1 MLRNQGIRTKLL
13 AVLALP
19 IVALIVLATVV
30 SLQAFGQARKAGEVE
45 KMSTGADTLGE
56 LVTAIQS
63 ERSISAQLLEKKPV
77 ASQVTQARKQTDA
90 ALVRVR
96 GLLGSVDIARLS
108 PQAVAAEQVAQAN
121 HGQLDDI
128 RSQVDSGY
136 AQSDRISSRYSS
148 MIAADIALSAR
159 IGAGLE
165 NRAIGRQLSV
175 YSAAQT
181 LAEVATQERELV
193 ASMIAQG
200 TVTQETA
207 TALAGLGAQENQAS
221 SAFRLDATKKQKSDL
236 DAAEYL
242 PVQSRARY
250 STIKA
255 DVASKANGDRIK
267 LDAAEWRNVSNDRLT
282 ALQKLLP
289 TIATN
294 VVDEA
299 AAASS
304 SATNQALLVLVGG
317 LLLVGVLLGL
327 GLVLARGITR
337 PLRHLTRVAGEVA
350 DELPRMV
357 ERMATPGEGP
367 NITLPEIPFRGE
379 DEVGQL
385 AAAFREVND
394 TTVRVAEEQ
403 AALRASIAE
412 MFVNVARR
420 NHVLL
425 SRQLSFIDQLERS
438 EENPDTLDNLFRL
451 DHLATRMRRN
461 AESLI
466 VLAGIDAGRR
476 LRRPMPLSDVIR
488 TAVSEIERYDRVD
501 LALQA
506 DPPMVGHVALT
517 TAHLLAELL
526 ENATQFSNP
535 DTRVIAS
542 TAFSSRGVRITITDL
557 GLGMTW
563 DEINEA
569 NQRIASPPATEVVGS
584 QRLGFY
590 VVGRLARRLDAS
602 VELKPG
608 RAQGTVVT
616 IDLPPALFVSGTVVE
631 TMPPADQL
639 PVEPVD
645 TKTDVEAGPTGTSP
659 EGTDNRPST
668 APSGLPSRGSV
679 TPSLPS
685 VSASSAAPAAPPA
698 PLGDIGL
705 PRRSGASAPA
715 PVASGESPAA
725 AAEAPAGPRSGM
737 FSSFRSRRAVESE
750 VSAVAPAE
758 QQVSLEALAQELPE
772 FVPTL
777 DTSTPALPQRSEASA
792 ALTQDVAEVADD
804 ETTADL
810 TADVDDLTADNMTTD
825 VDVAAD
831 VNGVATDIDD
841 VVTDVN
847 VTTDLDDVAAA
858 DAFAPVLEDE
868 PVAPA
873 VPGLADEPAPALAVV
888 DTPSEETFA
897 PVSQAPSP
905 IDPLDDAWR
914 PDPSDLPADQPL
926 VALLADE
933 PVLEP
938 VDAQPAVAVDEVA
951 VDEAGE
957 PVASVAGP
965 DDAAEPV
972 ADESH
977 GGSQARSTLSELARQ
992 ESAPA
997 PAEEVPSEPEPVPA
1011 VPLTAIG
1018 APAMDI
1024 LPTRSAGRGLRL
1036 RRTSRPKVTRPRA
1049 VEVGRHAQLPAP
1061 ADTGPL
1067 AAAPAPTESWA
1078 AVPAPT
1084 LPAPTFSEPVFSE
1097 PASSEPTFS
1106 VPAQAPDAAAPQEP
1120 VAAPS
1125 SLFAPPPTPVDD
1137 APQPEPTP
1145 AFPADSV
1152 PALVAAQSLRERSA
1166 MASEALSELSALS
1179 SYRPEAM
1186 TAASAPESLARRTP
1200 QATPAAQLA
1209 QPQEPQGPRRANRN
1223 AADVRSMLSGFR
1235 AGVERGRTSP
1245 AAPGATRPH
1254 AEPEGDS

>member
-96 GLLGSVDIARLS
+96 GLLGSVDVARLS

-121 HGQLDDI
+121 HGQLGDI
-128 RSQVDSGY
+128 RTQVDSGY

-207 TALAGLGAQENQAS
+207 TALAALAAQENQAS

-255 DVASKANGDRIK
+255 DVASKANGDKIK

-631 TMPPADQL
+631 TLPAAD
-639 PVEPVD
+639 PVAVD
-645 TKTDVEAGPTGTSP
+645 KSDVETAQVRTEPSA
-659 EGTDNRPST
+659 EGTDSRPST
-668 APSGLPSRGSV
+668 SPSGLPSRGSV
-679 TPSLPS
+679 APSVPS
-685 VSASSAAPAAPPA
+685 VSASSAAPVAPPA
-698 PLGDIGL
+698 PLGDTGL

-715 PVASGESPAA
+715 PVASGESSAA
-725 AAEAPAGPRSGM
+725 AAETTVGPRSGM

-792 ALTQDVAEVADD
+792 ALTQDVAEVTVD
-804 ETTADL
+804 ETTTDA
-810 TADVDDLTADNMTTD
+810 DDLTADDVATD

-831 VNGVATDIDD
+831 VNDVTTDIND
-841 VVTDVN
+841 VTTDVN
-847 VTTDLDDVAAA
+847 ITTDLDDVAAA
-858 DAFAPVLEDE
+858 EAFAPVLEDE

-873 VPGLADEPAPALAVV
+873 VPGLADEPASAVV
-888 DTPSEETFA
+888 DAPSEETFA

-914 PDPSDLPADQPL
+914 PDPSELPADQPL

-938 VDAQPAVAVDEVA
+938 VDAQPAMAVDEPV

-965 DDAAEPV
+965 DNAAEPV

-997 PAEEVPSEPEPVPA
+997 PVEEAPSEPEPVPA

-1036 RRTSRPKVTRPRA
+1036 RRTSRPKVSRPRA

-1067 AAAPAPTESWA
+1067 AAAPAPTESWSA
-1078 AVPAPT
+1078 TPAPT
-1084 LPAPTFSEPVFSE
+1084 PAPTFSAPTFSA
-1097 PASSEPTFS
+1097 PTTSEPTFS
-1106 VPAQAPDAAAPQEP
+1106 DPVPTPEAAAPQEP

-1125 SLFAPPPTPVDD
+1125 SLFAPPPSPVDD

-1179 SYRPEAM
+1179 SYRPESM

-1200 QATPAAQLA
+1200 QSTPAAQLA

-1245 AAPGATRPH
+1245 AAPGVTRPH